1 MRNPIIGGALALG
14 VGMIGLVG
22 CPASDAGGGKNNTG
36 HVQMCVPGTMASCG
50 CPTNAT
56 LMHSCL
62 PDGSGYQPCMCPM
75 TGNAGMGA
83 MAGAMMGPGTGG
95 QTALGTGGMGTMLGS
110 GGMGMMLGTGGMGTM
125 LGTGGMGTML
135 GTGGMAGMMAGTG
148 GMAMMGG
155 AGGTGIMQG
164 MDDAETSML
173 RDLCV
178 SEINMYRATLSD
190 APPLVRATAD
200 QEACSDMGA
209 MYDGDMM
216 VAHGFFR
223 KGGGCIQSTGL
234 GAQDTCPGWPVGS
247 GGFGAYPT
255 VADALKSC
263 LMQMWAEGD
272 PPEGRDACT
281 ADTSGCFQQHGH
293 YLNMSN
299 PKATAASCAFYL
311 MKDGK
316 SWWMNQDFVVK
327 WF

>member
-1 MRNPIIGGALALG
+1 MMRNPILGGALALG

-22 CPASDAGGGKNNTG
+22 CPSDDVGDGKNNTG
-36 HVQMCVPGTMASCG
+36 NSAMCMPGSMVSCG
-50 CPTNAT
+50 CPTDAT
-56 LMHSCL
+56 MMHSCL
-62 PDGSGYQPCMCPM
+62 PDGSGYQPCTCPG
-75 TGNAGMGA
+75 GNAGMGA
-83 MAGAMMGPGTGG
+83 GNAMMPAGTGG
-95 QTALGTGGMGTMLGS
+95 QMATGTGGSMVMAGT
-110 GGMGMMLGTGGMGTM
+110 GGMGMMLGTGGVMSVPM
-125 LGTGGMGTML
+125 
-135 GTGGMAGMMAGTG
+135 GTGGMAMMAGTGGVMAGTG

-155 AGGTGIMQG
+155 SGGTGVMQG

-178 SEINMYRATLSD
+178 SEINKYRAMLTD

-234 GAQDTCPGWPVGS
+234 GAQDTCPGWPVGGS
-247 GGFGAYPT
+247 GFGAYAT

-281 ADTSGCFQQHGH
+281 QDVNGCFQMHGH

-299 PKATAASCAFYL
+299 PKATAASCAFYK
-311 MKDGK
+311 MSDGK